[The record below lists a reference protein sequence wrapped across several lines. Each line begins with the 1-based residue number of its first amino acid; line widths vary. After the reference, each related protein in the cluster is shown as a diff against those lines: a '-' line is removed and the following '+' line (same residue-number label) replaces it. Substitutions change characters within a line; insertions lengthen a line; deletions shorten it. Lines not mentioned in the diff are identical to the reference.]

1 MATSIETSAGS
12 WAAVPMGYLDQ
23 PLNTFWQ
30 LFFRPYGVSRWSDEA
45 EALAV
50 ATNGGILLAT
60 GDGRSIAVGVR
71 PANLLEF
78 SPLMVTSDGGSSLSP
93 VSPVSALAEQPDALA
108 VGVAGESLALTT
120 ADGGEVLQSAE
131 GFSDWH
137 ELTTA
142 SGLDRSS
149 AGRTCGLVSMTA
161 VAVTAGQAVIG
172 ADCRNAGEVGIFA
185 KQGTWRLIGPRLPTT
200 LDGGIVTVLG
210 LQRTSSGLCAVL
222 EVSKGDATSLLAAW
236 TADAGASWSDSPV
249 LDLGS
254 KKVLSIGPDGSRGLF
269 VLGSLTSTS
278 DSVEVVSGPG
288 GSWRGLPSPPAT
300 TETLVFGPGD
310 RVDALGVDDTLF
322 TDYELTQGGAGWT
335 KAQVMNVDI
344 QFGSSS

>member
-1 MATSIETSAGS
+1 
-12 WAAVPMGYLDQ
+12 
-23 PLNTFWQ
+23 
-30 LFFRPYGVSRWSDEA
+30 
-45 EALAV
+45 
-50 ATNGGILLAT
+50 
-60 GDGRSIAVGVR
+60 
-71 PANLLEF
+71 
-78 SPLMVTSDGGSSLSP
+78 
-93 VSPVSALAEQPDALA
+93 
-108 VGVAGESLALTT
+108 
-120 ADGGEVLQSAE
+120 
-131 GFSDWH
+131 
-137 ELTTA
+137 
-142 SGLDRSS
+142 
-149 AGRTCGLVSMTA
+149 
-161 VAVTAGQAVIG
+161 
-172 ADCRNAGEVGIFA
+172 
-185 KQGTWRLIGPRLPTT
+185 
-200 LDGGIVTVLG
+200 
-210 LQRTSSGLCAVL
+210 LCAVL